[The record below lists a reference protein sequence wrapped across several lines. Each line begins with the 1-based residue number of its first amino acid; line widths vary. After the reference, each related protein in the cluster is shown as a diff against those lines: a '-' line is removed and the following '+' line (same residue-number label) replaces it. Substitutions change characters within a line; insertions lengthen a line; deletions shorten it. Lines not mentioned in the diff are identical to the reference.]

1 MPDKGGTPL
10 TQHPTDG
17 DSLDPAAPTTRARVR
32 SRPAAG
38 SAAERPTPEEEPL
51 LTPDASPAGSS
62 GMHAMGD
69 GQQKQSGLRAAA
81 GTARSD
87 SVTFAKPATS
97 STSPSR
103 TSVTTAGATSI
114 SQHHS
119 HHHQGGGAGLSLGD
133 STTMRTGVDLR
144 TDMHP
149 MAKRTRNC
157 FNIMPVVFILLIIMV
172 LYSIFIGYH
181 CVPMLQLQVE
191 PQLRNMTKFNWA
203 IADLIVFNI
212 LFVLLMICY
221 VLSIITPAGSIPDK
235 PEWNYISDQNVNY
248 HLLPPAAEVKR
259 TGERR
264 HCRWCCKVKPD
275 RTHHCRVC
283 RRCVL
288 KMDHHCPWIFNCVGW
303 GNHKYFLL
311 LAFYSAVATL
321 YEAIRL
327 APTVVEA
334 VQQPLAPFGK
344 VVLLLFGET
353 LVCFIALIVTG
364 FFLFHCMLNL
374 RAETTIEFCERRF
387 AGQHPIGLFNK
398 GWYQNVKDVLGP
410 TPLLWLIPIDN
421 REGDGMVFVS
431 EGTRLMID
439 LESKPPKDVSVP
451 QKGLEHQKT
460 SAGDGR

>member
-1 MPDKGGTPL
+1 MGQSDEERGTPL
-10 TQHPTDG
+10 TQPPADAAFR
-17 DSLDPAAPTTRARVR
+17 DPAAPPSSRARMR
-32 SRPAAG
+32 LRPASIPPDPKLEENEEQPLLAG
-38 SAAERPTPEEEPL
+38 GDKSPEPSGTDLRPMADPSVAAASGGAAKGDASAHKPQPTP
-51 LTPDASPAGSS
+51 S
-62 GMHAMGD
+62 
-69 GQQKQSGLRAAA
+69 
-81 GTARSD
+81 TA
-87 SVTFAKPATS
+87 
-97 STSPSR
+97 
-103 TSVTTAGATSI
+103 TTAGITAAAE
-114 SQHHS
+114 HP
-119 HHHQGGGAGLSLGD
+119 GGSPGESV
-133 STTMRTGVDLR
+133 STRTVDLR
-144 TDMHP
+144 GEMHP

-157 FNIMPVVFILLIIMV
+157 FNLMPVVFILLIIMV

-181 CVPMLQLQVE
+181 CVPMLQLGVE

-203 IADLIVFNI
+203 IADLVIYNT
-212 LFVLLMICY
+212 LFVLFMTCY
-221 VLSIITPAGSIPDK
+221 VLSIVTPAGTIPDK
-235 PEWNYISDQNVNY
+235 PEWNYISDREIDYN
-248 HLLPPAAEVKR
+248 LLPPAAEVKR

-311 LAFYSAVATL
+311 VAFYSAFSTVF
-321 YEAIRL
+321 EAIRL
-327 APTVVEA
+327 GPSVVEA

-387 AGQHPIGLFNK
+387 DGQHPIGLFNK

-410 TPLLWLIPIDN
+410 NPFLWLIPIDN
-421 REGDGMVFVS
+421 REGDGMVFIT

-439 LESKPPKDVSVP
+439 LESKP
-451 QKGLEHQKT
+451 QKACPTMADDDFSKKGSKEKP
-460 SAGDGR
+460 AV